1 MMIQACTL
9 TLQIGHRTIYF
20 YVLVA
25 KTSLLTR
32 AEEIYNLTYVTFVKS
47 EIREKSLIKNSI
59 SYGSVF
65 FTGNHLILL

>member
-47 EIREKSLIKNSI
+47 EIREKSLIKK
-59 SYGSVF
+59 
-65 FTGNHLILL
+65 